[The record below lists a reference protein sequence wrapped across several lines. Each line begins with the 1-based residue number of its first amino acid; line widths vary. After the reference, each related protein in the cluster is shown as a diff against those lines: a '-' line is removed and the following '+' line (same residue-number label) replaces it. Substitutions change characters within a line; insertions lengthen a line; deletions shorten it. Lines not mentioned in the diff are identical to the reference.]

1 MRVLQAANEDKAD
14 RVLEGKPL
22 RPFRYRDF
30 GSLVS
35 LGEYS
40 TVGNL
45 MGFITGKN
53 FFIEGLF
60 ARLMYQSLYK
70 MHQRALHGTIKVI
83 LDTIARALTRR
94 TEPRVKLH

>member
-1 MRVLQAANEDKAD
+1 MKGRLDRKA
-14 RVLEGKPL
+14 LE
-22 RPFRYRDF
+22 PFVYRDF

-45 MGFITGKN
+45 MGFLTGKGLM
-53 FFIEGLF
+53 IEGYF
-60 ARLMYQSLYK
+60 ARLMYRSLYK
-70 MHQRALHGTIKVI
+70 MHQRALYGSWRVM
-83 LDTIARALTRR
+83 LDTMARTLTRR

>member
-1 MRVLQAANEDKAD
+1 MRRRLD
-14 RVLEGKPL
+14 GKPL
-22 RPFRYRDF
+22 EPFKYRDF

-45 MGFITGKN
+45 MGFVRGRGL
-53 FFIEGLF
+53 FIEGYF
-60 ARLMYQSLYK
+60 ARLMYRSLYK
-70 MHQRALHGTIKVI
+70 MHQMALHGAWKVV
-83 LDTIARALTRR
+83 LDTIARALTRP

>member
-1 MRVLQAANEDKAD
+1 MRRRLA
-14 RVLEGKPL
+14 GKPL
-22 RPFRYRDF
+22 EPFKYRDF

-45 MGFITGKN
+45 MGFLKGKGL
-53 FFIEGLF
+53 FIEGSF
-60 ARLMYQSLYK
+60 ARLMYRSLYK
-70 MHQRALHGTIKVI
+70 MHQTALHGWWRVM
-83 LDTIARALTRR
+83 LDTAARALTRR